1 MTRRLHLD
9 LAPDSW
15 QLAARRTPAGIWAMG
30 LIGLGCLAAAA
41 TTWWRGEVERSA
53 LQQQIA
59 ATAAHMAVAQRR
71 QLPPPVAVI
80 TPERRAAVD
89 AWIAG
94 LNMPWSDLFA
104 ALQAAGAPT
113 IGLVELTAEARKRS
127 IRLVAEARDSASML
141 AYVERLRAGAMW
153 SAVVL
158 VSHQQTQEQAGEPV
172 LRFEVQLN
180 WQEGWR

>member
-1 MTRRLHLD
+1 MTRRLHLE

-15 QLAARRTPAGIWAMG
+15 RLAARRTPAGIWAMG

-41 TTWWRGEVERSA
+41 ATWWRGEVAHSA

-71 QLPPPVAVI
+71 QLPAPVAAI

-94 LNMPWSDLFA
+94 LNVPWSDLFS
-104 ALQAAGAPT
+104 ALQAAGSPT
-113 IGLVELTAEARKRS
+113 IGLIELTAEARKRS
-127 IRLVAEARDSASML
+127 IRLVAEARDTASML
-141 AYVERLRAGAMW
+141 AYVERLRAGPMW
-153 SAVVL
+153 SAVAL
-158 VSHQQTQEQAGEPV
+158 VSHQQIQEDAAEPV
-172 LRFEVQLN
+172 LRFDVQLN

>member
-15 QLAARRTPAGIWAMG
+15 HLAARRTPAGVWAMG
-30 LIGLGCLAAAA
+30 LIGVGCLAAAA

-71 QLPPPVAVI
+71 RLPPPVVAS

-94 LNMPWSDLFA
+94 LNVPWSDLFS
-104 ALQAAGAPT
+104 ALQAAGAPSV
-113 IGLVELTAEARKRS
+113 GLVELTAEARKRS
-127 IRLVAEARDSASML
+127 VRLVAEARDSAAML
-141 AYVERLRAGAMW
+141 AYVERLRTGPMW
-153 SAVVL
+153 SAVAL
-158 VSHQQTQEQAGEPV
+158 VSHQQTNEQATEPV
-172 LRFEVQLN
+172 LRFEVQLQ
-180 WQEGWR
+180 WQEGVR